1 MEWLLFIWLTF
12 NNTTPPTKYILGGET
27 TYPDERTCYEEAT
40 CMVDWLTQDLVD
52 AIAVCVQKSQS

>member
-1 MEWLLFIWLTF
+1 MGWLLFIWLTF

-27 TYPDERTCYEEAT
+27 TYPDERTCYEEAAR
-40 CMVDWLTQDLVD
+40 MVDWLTQDLVD